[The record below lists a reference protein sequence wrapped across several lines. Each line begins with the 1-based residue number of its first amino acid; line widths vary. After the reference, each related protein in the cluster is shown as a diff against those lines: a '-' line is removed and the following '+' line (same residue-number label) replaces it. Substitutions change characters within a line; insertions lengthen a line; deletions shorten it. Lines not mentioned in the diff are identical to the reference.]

1 MAVLLALALPATG
14 LAQQADAPAL
24 LREGFAARRAQRD
37 ADALRAFSA
46 AWALDRAPSTLAQ
59 VALAEQALGRWVD
72 AERHLAECLA
82 ADDRWIARHAPA
94 LRSALA
100 VMRGHLATLTLEG
113 RPAGATV
120 LIDGR
125 PVGALPLPAPLRVTA
140 GTVVLQVSAPGHH
153 PVERRIAVEAHATLR
168 EEVTLVPSTP
178 VIEATPA
185 LPPAPPPTALPPPAL
200 PPTATLVTAPPA
212 APRRAVAPW
221 VLVGAGGALLGGAAV
236 LSALRAGA
244 VDSLRAR
251 CGGADDPAT
260 AAVECAP
267 DASARD
273 LHDRAGLYRDLSI
286 TALAVG
292 GAAALAGVIWI
303 FAAPAQRRA
312 VTVGATRHGPSLGW
326 SF

>member
-1 MAVLLALALPATG
+1 MALLLALAAPATG
-14 LAQQADAPAL
+14 AAQQADAPAL

-37 ADALRAFSA
+37 ADALRSFSA
-46 AWALDRAPSTLAQ
+46 AWALDRSPSTLAQ

-82 ADDRWIARHAPA
+82 ADDPWIARHAPA
-94 LRSALA
+94 LRAALA
-100 VMRGHLATLTLEG
+100 VMRGHLATLALDG

-168 EEVTLVPSTP
+168 EEVTLVPSAPVVEAAPTP
-178 VIEATPA
+178 T
-185 LPPAPPPTALPPPAL
+185 PPTPTPPALPPPAV
-200 PPTATLVTAPPA
+200 LVTAPPA

-221 VLVGAGGALLGGAAV
+221 VLAASGGVLLGGAAV
-236 LSALRAGA
+236 LSALRADA

-260 AAVECAP
+260 PAVECAP

-286 TALAVG
+286 AALAVG
-292 GAAALAGVIWI
+292 GAAAVAGVIWI

-312 VTVGATRHGPSLGW
+312 ITVGASRHGPSLGW